1 MIKLE
6 MQKTY
11 FHNYKLSN
19 KNKDIKKNLQ
29 LADINIKSVVDIN
42 ILLNKIKVEEKNEI
56 KRKIIFYSFITLIL
70 ILFGSLI
77 AIIK

>member
-29 LADINIKSVVDIN
+29 LADTNIKSVVDIN
-42 ILLNKIKVEEKNEI
+42 ILLNRVKVEEKNEI
-56 KRKIIFYSFITLIL
+56 KRKIIFYSFITLML

-77 AIIK
+77 TIIK

>member
-1 MIKLE
+1 MIKSE

-70 ILFGSLI
+70 ILFGSFI

>member
-1 MIKLE
+1 MIKSE

-29 LADINIKSVVDIN
+29 LADTNIKSVVDIN
-42 ILLNKIKVEEKNEI
+42 ILLNRVKVEEKNEI

>member
-70 ILFGSLI
+70 ILFGSFI